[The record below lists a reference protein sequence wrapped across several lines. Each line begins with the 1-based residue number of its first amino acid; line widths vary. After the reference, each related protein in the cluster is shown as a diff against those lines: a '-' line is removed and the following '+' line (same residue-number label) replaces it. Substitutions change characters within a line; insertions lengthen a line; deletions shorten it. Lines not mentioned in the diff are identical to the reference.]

1 VAGKK
6 RNDGHQISVFG
17 HSKQQRKLCIRDITE
32 IHECA
37 CTQIHEQ
44 EYWITDCKAGEE
56 IRLPE
61 LLEHFTS
68 SFILKVQ
75 GCSATGRVIW
85 L

>member
-1 VAGKK
+1 MLDIA
-6 RNDGHQISVFG
+6 N
-17 HSKQQRKLCIRDITE
+17 KQKKLCIRDVIE
-32 IHECA
+32 ILECA
-37 CTQIHEQ
+37 CPQINEQ
-44 EYWITDCKAGEE
+44 KYWSTDCKTGEE

-85 L
+85 T